1 MLDESAQLSQA
12 LTDDTEGRIEP
23 VPTVSAGAMLAEARA
38 RLGLELEAVA
48 QQLKIG
54 VKQVAALELD
64 DYGKLPGPLFVRGFL
79 RNYARLLQI
88 DPELLLDAYQQA
100 EPLQHGPA
108 PSIVPLTVVAPAR
121 RISGRV
127 GYFLVALI
135 VLLVGSWLGY
145 ALLGW
150 EGAPSPLPG
159 VAEVAPVPLS
169 PPAPALAPNV
179 VTPAVP
185 LPPDVVAPAVPPAV
199 DTGAPAVVGRIQM
212 NFVGDAWVE
221 IKEKGGRIV
230 FSQNSRA
237 GEERL
242 AEGAP
247 PFSLVVG
254 NASNVKITY
263 NGSPVDLA
271 LHTRANV
278 ARLTLE

>member
-88 DPELLLDAYQQA
+88 DPALLLDAYQQA

-108 PSIVPLTVVAPAR
+108 PSIAPPRPVVAPAQ
-121 RISGRV
+121 RISGLV
-127 GYFLVALI
+127 GYSLAALI

-150 EGAPSPLPG
+150 EGAPGPLPG
-159 VAEVAPVPLS
+159 AAEVAAVPLPS
-169 PPAPALAPNV
+169 PAPALA
-179 VTPAVP
+179 
-185 LPPDVVAPAVPPAV
+185 PDVVAPAVPPAA

-247 PFSLVVG
+247 PFSLVAG

-271 LHTRANV
+271 LHTRAEV
-278 ARLTLE
+278 ARLILE